1 MDQRKEKDVQESL
14 TKVSSFLWPK
24 PKEMKE
30 MANPA
35 MKLTFGS
42 GLETS
47 FSEVETGWAEGS

>member
-1 MDQRKEKDVQESL
+1 
-14 TKVSSFLWPK
+14 
-24 PKEMKE
+24 MKE